1 MLLIL
6 NMVLVLVGPFVV
18 LAPLAMVAL
27 VQFAKPPAR
36 PAPVYRRPGR
46 APRLVVSW

>member
-18 LAPLAMVAL
+18 LAPLAVVAL

-36 PAPVYRRPGR
+36 PARVCRRPVR
-46 APRLVVSW
+46 SPRLVVAW